1 MPAERQ
7 WAADHCQSGTELR
20 ARCASESECEC
31 GSAVSE
37 GVRLTTR
44 REVDVSVCVCV
55 SSKHYSCWGHAF
67 LMGTKIKSMHFKSI

>member
-44 REVDVSVCVCV
+44 REVDVCVVQALLMLGTCLPYGD
-55 SSKHYSCWGHAF
+55 KNQINAF
-67 LMGTKIKSMHFKSI
+67 

>member
-31 GSAVSE
+31 GSDVSE

-44 REVDVSVCVCV
+44 REVDVCVCV
-55 SSKHYSCWGHAF
+55 QELLMLGTCLPYGDKNQINAF
-67 LMGTKIKSMHFKSI
+67 EINLV

>member
-31 GSAVSE
+31 GSDVSE

-44 REVDVSVCVCV
+44 REVDVCVCV
-55 SSKHYSCWGHAF
+55 FPSITHAGDMPSLWGQ
-67 LMGTKIKSMHFKSI
+67 KSNQCI